1 MYRKPFVTYVI
12 LVNVLLDLKNLLNLT
27 DEKNKSDTEELLLH
41 EQLSVIC
48 WLLNLLHD
56 PFSFKVAFIFN
67 MVTIWLLK
75 YRRGRSG
82 RRRDKVG
89 GFFGCIESNFVLIF
103 LLLFNSLIS
112 LKSVENANTNDF
124 YVGI

>member
-1 MYRKPFVTYVI
+1 
-12 LVNVLLDLKNLLNLT
+12 
-27 DEKNKSDTEELLLH
+27 
-41 EQLSVIC
+41 
-48 WLLNLLHD
+48 
-56 PFSFKVAFIFN
+56 